1 MMLNAQALLK
11 NDELFEDIMTQY
23 CQVMEC
29 SLCSFKEHNIA
40 CNLNAAGYRIPW
52 CEWAQ
57 KEVKPFE

>member
-11 NDELFEDIMTQY
+11 NDELFEDVMTQY

-29 SLCSFKEHNIA
+29 SQCGFKQHNIA

>member
-11 NDELFEDIMTQY
+11 NDELFEDVMTKY
-23 CQVMEC
+23 CQVMDC
-29 SLCSFKEHNIA
+29 SLCSFNEHNIA
-40 CNLNAAGYRIPW
+40 CNLNAAGYRISW

>member
-11 NDELFEDIMTQY
+11 NDELFEDVMTQY

-40 CNLNAAGYRIPW
+40 CNLNAAGYRIP
-52 CEWAQ
+52 CS
-57 KEVKPFE
+57 